1 MRIVSGSRPLVRGL
15 ALGHSLLMVVVLGG
29 LVVDGFMYGG
39 KAEDGFV
46 SGAGARTGAG
56 AGAGERAGAVS
67 EMGSLECRL
76 QGSPRLPAFSQ
87 DGDFI
92 LGGVFSI
99 HYYMYRK
106 DDSYTVQPQALECT
120 GRSVI

>member
-1 MRIVSGSRPLVRGL
+1 MG
-15 ALGHSLLMVVVLGG
+15 VLGG
-29 LVVDGFMYGG
+29 LVVDGFMYGT

-46 SGAGARTGAG
+46 SGAGTGTGAG
-56 AGAGERAGAVS
+56 TGAGVGTRPMAVWTGARAGARAGAGTRAVS

-99 HYYMYRK
+99 HYYMYSK
-106 DDSYTVQPQALECT
+106 DESYTVQPQSLECT
-120 GRSVI
+120 GRSVT